1 MIVSG
6 GGRFGLSSLYFI
18 AAFSI
23 FFLILDYTTGV
34 ILPIYYLIAMT
45 LRLKFGSFTPESIFF
60 NPTLRSRF
68 SIVLILGTV
77 FGILGS
83 ITINILIKHLS
94 NLAFNDS
101 KTGLPNSQK
110 FKETFN
116 DIINHCNLGVDQC
129 VLVGI
134 RIINLERIYANLGL
148 YMGDKILLEIV
159 KRLKFEQFKLLA
171 RWNESIFMGVFPA
184 SDILELEEKT
194 KDLHKKLEL
203 NYEVEGISRSVQF
216 ILALSRYPNDGLSS
230 DSIIKNVI
238 TLLVSKNKNHGDI
251 IYFDE
256 HKMQKE
262 QYRFSL
268 NDALI
273 TSNFDKD
280 FSLVY
285 QPKIRMSDRKC
296 IGAEVL
302 LRWRHT
308 DLGLVSPEEFIPIAE
323 EGGKIKRITRWV
335 IETTFDNI
343 HNNIVE
349 LNKYKIPIS
358 FAINLSVLDL
368 KDPNTI
374 PYINKMVRKYN
385 INPKQIEFEVTESI
399 QADQDPS
406 IQNSLKT
413 FHNMGF
419 KIAID
424 DFGTGYSSLSYLHN
438 LHVNN
443 LKIDKSF
450 VELINTGDKSVNY
463 PVVDTIISLAQSMH
477 LEVIAEGI
485 ETEEQFNYLK
495 RRGCTTGQGWLF
507 SKGIPLREFL
517 TKLSGGPF

>member
-1 MIVSG
+1 MIEKLLFIPFRENRVHLLEKLQLLSLYIISLLLIIIVPVEIFIILIPDKAWMLIFLASFSLVLDIVALIIFFKTRNIIYSQRILAIIIIILITGVIVSG

-23 FFLILDYTTGV
+23 FFLILDYTTGI

-45 LRLKFGSFTPESIFF
+45 LRLKFGSFTPESIFS

-148 YMGDKILLEIV
+148 YMGDKIILEIV

-171 RWNESIFMGVFPA
+171 RWNESIFMGVFTV

-194 KDLHKKLEL
+194 KDLHKKIEL

-238 TLLVSKNKNHGDI
+238 TLLGSRNKNHEDI
-251 IYFDE
+251 IY
-256 HKMQKE
+256 M
-262 QYRFSL
+262 L
-268 NDALI
+268 
-273 TSNFDKD
+273 
-280 FSLVY
+280 
-285 QPKIRMSDRKC
+285 
-296 IGAEVL
+296 
-302 LRWRHT
+302 
-308 DLGLVSPEEFIPIAE
+308 
-323 EGGKIKRITRWV
+323 
-335 IETTFDNI
+335 TT
-343 HNNIVE
+343 
-349 LNKYKIPIS
+349 
-358 FAINLSVLDL
+358 
-368 KDPNTI
+368 
-374 PYINKMVRKYN
+374 
-385 INPKQIEFEVTESI
+385 
-399 QADQDPS
+399 
-406 IQNSLKT
+406 
-413 FHNMGF
+413 
-419 KIAID
+419 
-424 DFGTGYSSLSYLHN
+424 
-438 LHVNN
+438 
-443 LKIDKSF
+443 
-450 VELINTGDKSVNY
+450 
-463 PVVDTIISLAQSMH
+463 
-477 LEVIAEGI
+477 
-485 ETEEQFNYLK
+485 
-495 RRGCTTGQGWLF
+495 
-507 SKGIPLREFL
+507 
-517 TKLSGGPF
+517 